1 MRLSRHFTKKQR
13 KQIAKFQTKVKEWLT
28 QIGAIQDESKYLLLP
43 TIAGILR
50 ISFGE
55 NEISLVSIFGRFDAP
70 ALALA
75 LAKNK
80 GINCNHYSG
89 KWNHHYT
96 RDEWEQYG
104 SDKILSFFQQDLE
117 TWLID

>member
-1 MRLSRHFTKKQR
+1 MRLSRHFTKKQH
-13 KQIAKFQTKVKEWLT
+13 KQIAKFQTKVKEWLI
-28 QIGAIQDESKYLLLP
+28 QSGAIQDESSEYLLLP
-43 TIAGILR
+43 TIAGTLK

-70 ALALA
+70 S

-80 GINCNHYSG
+80 GINCNPYSG

-104 SDKILSFFQQDLE
+104 PDKILSFFQQDLE
-117 TWLID
+117 TWLMD